1 VRIGLVEPVDLS
13 ESGVSGGGVYGE
25 AVRGGEKI
33 LKSLDMPAMF
43 AADEEGESLLSVDS
57 LGPAETR
64 RRKLPTTR
72 CIG

>member
-1 VRIGLVEPVDLS
+1 VSIGIVDPVDLS

-33 LKSLDMPAMF
+33 LKSVDIAAMF
-43 AADEEGESLLSVDS
+43 ATEDEGESLLSEES
-57 LGPAETR
+57 PGPAETR
-64 RRKLPTTR
+64 RRKPPTTR